1 MALDTMLLEKA
12 EKSAPVLRLYGFKPA
27 CMTIGLSQK
36 LSDESR
42 ENILKR
48 GFDIVRRP
56 SGGRAV
62 LHYKDL
68 TYSFVGAETGVG
80 DFGFLERGVSA
91 AYKQICCGLQQAFSI
106 LGVNAELGSAE
117 AAYRHLADCF
127 LATTNADLHHKGKK
141 LAGSAQLRRRGAVL
155 QHGSIPLNL
164 EQGLVAE
171 LLGGQENKNGN
182 LERHANLFELLGKT
196 LSFEELNQAMKAG
209 FESAYDVELDTIELS
224 REEIQ
229 VANELKEKYLVTST
243 W

>member
-1 MALDTMLLEKA
+1 MAIDTMLLERA
-12 EKSAPVLRLYGFKPA
+12 EKMPPVLRLYGFSPA
-27 CMTIGLSQK
+27 CMSIGLSQK
-36 LSDESR
+36 LSDESI
-42 ENILKR
+42 ENIQRR
-48 GFDIVRRP
+48 GFDLVRRP

-68 TYSFVGAETGVG
+68 TYAFVGAEIGVG
-80 DFGFLERGVSA
+80 QYGFLERGVNA

-106 LGVNAELGSAE
+106 LGLNAELGSAE

-127 LATTNADLHHKGKK
+127 LATTNADLHHKGRK

-171 LLGGQENKNGN
+171 LLGGNESKTGN
-182 LERHANLFELLGKT
+182 VERHANLFDILGKT
-196 LSFEELNQAMKAG
+196 LTIEELNQALKAG
-209 FESAYDVELDTIELS
+209 FEAAYDVELEASPLS
-224 REEIQ
+224 QEEMQ
-229 VANELKEKYLVTST
+229 VANQLKENYLVSGT